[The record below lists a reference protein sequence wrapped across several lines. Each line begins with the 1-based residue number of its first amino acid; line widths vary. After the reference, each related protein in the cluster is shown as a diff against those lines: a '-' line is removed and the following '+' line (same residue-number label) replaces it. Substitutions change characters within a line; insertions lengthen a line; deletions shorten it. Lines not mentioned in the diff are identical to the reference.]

1 MNKFPKCSK
10 LVNLQRFKD
19 KTEMEQELNKCLDVE
34 AVRDK
39 LQFRDVESC

>member
-1 MNKFPKCSK
+1 M
-10 LVNLQRFKD
+10 FKVGIFYNVL
-19 KTEMEQELNKCLDVE
+19 KIKQMEHELKKCLDVE